1 MNEGKLIFAQTMEYV
16 PWRRF
21 ATCVNRYN
29 GDYKV
34 QKLKC
39 ADLFRIMAFGQLT
52 GCDSLR
58 GIVTR
63 LNAFKP
69 KLYHM
74 GIRCPIS
81 RSTLADANNIRDW
94 RIFAD
99 FAQTLISIA
108 KPLYANEDIGI
119 DLDNTVYALDASTI
133 DLCLS
138 LFPWATFRKTKAAVK
153 LHAMIDLQ
161 GNIPAFIDITNGKVH
176 DVNAMDLIVYQPGAY
191 YVMDRGYLDFAR
203 LFYLNQAKA
212 YFVIRAKKNT
222 KYKRQYSRPVDKAT
236 GVQCDQVGRF
246 TGYKASQDYPEALR
260 RVRYY
265 DSTLKKRFVFLT
277 NHMELPARTIADIYK
292 SRWQIELFFKW
303 IKQHLH
309 VKAFYGETMNAVKS
323 QLWIATC
330 TYVLIS
336 IIRKRL
342 GLEMSLYDILQI
354 LTVSQFEKTPLSRL
368 FTTLDYNTPIVENCN
383 QLTLFDL

>member
-1 MNEGKLIFAQTMEYV
+1 
-16 PWRRF
+16 
-21 ATCVNRYN
+21 
-29 GDYKV
+29 
-34 QKLKC
+34 
-39 ADLFRIMAFGQLT
+39 
-52 GCDSLR
+52 
-58 GIVTR
+58 
-63 LNAFKP
+63 
-69 KLYHM
+69 
-74 GIRCPIS
+74 
-81 RSTLADANNIRDW
+81 LADANNIRHW

-99 FAQTLISIA
+99 FAQILISIA
-108 KPLYANEDIGI
+108 KPLHANDDIGI

-138 LFPWATFRKTKAAVK
+138 LFPWASFRKTKAAVK
-153 LHAMIDLQ
+153 LHAMIDLH
-161 GNIPAFIDITNGKVH
+161 GNIPEFIHITNGKVH
-176 DVNAMDLIVYQPGAY
+176 DVNAMDLITYQPGAY

-222 KYKRQYSRPVDKAT
+222 KYTRQYSQPVDKTT
-236 GVQCDQVGRF
+236 GVQCDQIGYFKGRQAL
-246 TGYKASQDYPEALR
+246 KDYPESLR

-277 NHMELPARTIADIYK
+277 NHMELPASTIADIYK

-309 VKAFYGETMNAVKS
+309 VKVFYGETMNAVKS
-323 QLWIATC
+323 QLWIAIS

-342 GLEMSLYDILQI
+342 GLERSLYDILQI
-354 LTVSQFEKTPLSRL
+354 LTVSQFEKTTLSRL
-368 FTTLDYNTPIVENCN
+368 FTPLGYNKLTASKCN

>member
-1 MNEGKLIFAQTMEYV
+1 MNEGKLIFTQTMEYV

-21 ATCVNRYN
+21 TTCVNRYN

-74 GIRCPIS
+74 GVRCPVS
-81 RSTLADANNIRDW
+81 RSTLADANNLRDW

-108 KPLYANEDIGI
+108 KPLHANDDIGI
-119 DLDNTVYALDASTI
+119 DLDNTVYALDASII

-138 LFPWATFRKTKAAVK
+138 LFPWASFRKTKAAVK
-153 LHAMIDLQ
+153 LHAMIDLH
-161 GNIPAFIDITNGKVH
+161 GNIPEFIHITNGKVH
-176 DVNAMDLIVYQPGAY
+176 DVNAMDLITYQPGAY

-222 KYKRQYSRPVDKAT
+222 KYTRQYSQPVDKTT
-236 GVQCDQVGRF
+236 GVQCDQIGYFKGRQAL
-246 TGYKASQDYPEALR
+246 KDYPESLR

-265 DSTLKKRFVFLT
+265 DSTLKKQFIFLT
-277 NHMELPARTIADIYK
+277 NHMELPASTIADIYK

-309 VKAFYGETMNAVKS
+309 VKVFYGETMNAVKS
-323 QLWIATC
+323 QLWIAIS

-342 GLEMSLYDILQI
+342 GLERSLYDILQI
-354 LTVSQFEKTPLSRL
+354 LTVSQFEKTTLSRL
-368 FTTLDYNTPIVENCN
+368 FTPLGYNKLTASKCN

>member
-1 MNEGKLIFAQTMEYV
+1 MNEGKLIFTQVMEYV
-16 PWRRF
+16 SWRRF
-21 ATCVNRYN
+21 TTCVNRYN

-63 LNAFKP
+63 LNAFTQ

-81 RSTLADANNIRDW
+81 RSTLADANNVRDW

-99 FAQTLISIA
+99 FAQILISIA
-108 KPLYANEDIGI
+108 KPLYANDDIGI

-138 LFPWATFRKTKAAVK
+138 LFPWASFRKTKAAVK

-161 GNIPAFIDITNGKVH
+161 GNMPEFIHITNGKVH
-176 DVNAMDLIVYQPGAY
+176 DVNAMDLITYQPGAY

-222 KYKRQYSRPVDKAT
+222 KYNRQYSQTVDKTT
-236 GVQCDQVGRF
+236 GIQCDQIGHFKGRQAL
-246 TGYKASQDYPEALR
+246 KDYPESLR

-277 NHMELPARTIADIYK
+277 NHMDLPARTIADIYK

-309 VKAFYGETMNAVKS
+309 VKVFYGETSNAVKS
-323 QLWIATC
+323 QLWIAIC

-368 FTTLDYNTPIVENCN
+368 FTPFDYNTSTTSKCK

>member
-1 MNEGKLIFAQTMEYV
+1 MNEGNLIFTQTMEYV

-21 ATCVNRYN
+21 TTCVNRYN

-39 ADLFRIMAFGQLT
+39 GDLFRIMAFGQLT

-63 LNAFKP
+63 LNAFQP

-99 FAQTLISIA
+99 FAQILISIA
-108 KPLYANEDIGI
+108 KPLHASDDIGI

-138 LFPWATFRKTKAAVK
+138 LFPWASFRKTKAAVK

-161 GNIPAFIDITNGKVH
+161 GNIPEFIHITNGKVH
-176 DVNAMDLIVYQPGAY
+176 DVNAMDLITYRPGAY

-222 KYKRQYSRPVDKAT
+222 KYKRQYSHPVDKT
-236 GVQCDQVGRF
+236 IGVQCDQLGHLTGR
-246 TGYKASQDYPEALR
+246 KALNDYPESLR
-260 RVRYY
+260 RIRYY
-265 DSTLKKRFVFLT
+265 DSSLKKRFVFLT
-277 NHMELPARTIADIYK
+277 NHMTLPARTIADIYK

-309 VKAFYGETMNAVKS
+309 VKVFYGETSNAVKS
-323 QLWIATC
+323 QLWIAIC

-354 LTVSQFEKTPLSRL
+354 LTVSQFEKTTLLSL
-368 FTTLDYNTPIVENCN
+368 FTPFEYRTPTEASSN
-383 QLTLFDL
+383 QLSLFDL

>member
-21 ATCVNRYN
+21 DTCVNRYK

-34 QKLKC
+34 KKCMC

-52 GCDSLR
+52 YCESLR

-74 GIRCPIS
+74 GIRCPIT
-81 RSTLADANNIRDW
+81 RSTLAHANNTRDW

-99 FAQTLISIA
+99 FAHILISIA
-108 KPLYANEDIGI
+108 KPLYVNDDIGI

-138 LFPWATFRKTKAAVK
+138 LFPWASFRKTKAAVK
-153 LHAMIDLQ
+153 LHTMIDLR
-161 GNIPAFIDITNGKVH
+161 GNIPEFILITDGKVH
-176 DVNAMDLIVYQPGAY
+176 DVNAMDFITYQPGAY

-203 LFYLNQAKA
+203 LYTLNQSKA
-212 YFVIRAKKNT
+212 FFVIRAKSNT
-222 KYKRQYSRPVDKAT
+222 KYRRQYSRPVDKTT
-236 GVQCDQVGRF
+236 GVQCDQVGHLEGRDSL
-246 TGYKASQDYPEALR
+246 ANYPESLR
-260 RVRYY
+260 RIRYY
-265 DSTLKKRFVFLT
+265 DSKLEKRFVFLT

-309 VKAFYGETMNAVKS
+309 VKAFYGETSNAVKS
-323 QLWIATC
+323 QLWIAIC
-330 TYVLIS
+330 TYVLIA

-342 GLEMSLYDILQI
+342 MLDMSLYDILQI
-354 LTVSQFEKTPLSRL
+354 LTISQFEKTPLLSL
-368 FTTLDYNTPIVENCN
+368 FSPLDYKTTIPYIHN

>member
-1 MNEGKLIFAQTMEYV
+1 MNEGKLIFTQTMEYV

-21 ATCVNRYN
+21 TTCVKRYN

-74 GIRCPIS
+74 GVRCPVS
-81 RSTLADANNIRDW
+81 RSTLADANNLRDW

-108 KPLYANEDIGI
+108 KPLHANDDIGI
-119 DLDNTVYALDASTI
+119 DLDNTVYALDASII

-138 LFPWATFRKTKAAVK
+138 LFPWASFRKTKAAVK
-153 LHAMIDLQ
+153 LHAMIDLH
-161 GNIPAFIDITNGKVH
+161 GNIPEFIHITNGKVH
-176 DVNAMDLIVYQPGAY
+176 DVNAMDLITYQPGAY

-222 KYKRQYSRPVDKAT
+222 KYTRQYSQPVDKTT
-236 GVQCDQVGRF
+236 GVQCDQIGYFKGRQAL
-246 TGYKASQDYPEALR
+246 KDYPESLR

-265 DSTLKKRFVFLT
+265 DSTLKKQFIFLT
-277 NHMELPARTIADIYK
+277 NHMELPASTIADIYK

-309 VKAFYGETMNAVKS
+309 VKVFYGETMNAVKS
-323 QLWIATC
+323 QLWIAIS

-342 GLEMSLYDILQI
+342 GLERSLYDILQI
-354 LTVSQFEKTPLSRL
+354 LTVSQFEKTTLSRL
-368 FTTLDYNTPIVENCN
+368 FTPLGYNKLTASKCN